1 MVAMQLPEPVWCP
14 FANPMGLT
22 ELEVASG
29 MVVGQ
34 GSGRPLIPDHSAD
47 PVGVLRNQAREWL
60 ADTPCVVA
68 FSGGRDSSALLAVLI
83 DVARRDGLVEP
94 IALTARW
101 DDDAASDESAWQ
113 ERVIAALGVRN
124 WEIVRPGTDLDLL
137 GTEATTALEQLGLM
151 WPAPAYAFRPM
162 MRQASGGVFL
172 SGEGGDEAFGLWPY
186 GRLWSTVRHRS
197 LPKESD
203 LRTLALGCLPRPL
216 RRKRW
221 MRNLPPYQRWLRDDA
236 LAEIAERLA
245 DDQADDPLRWDSYQ
259 SVSRRRRSMDL
270 TLQTLQS
277 LCALEGASYVAPFL
291 NEGFLA
297 SLAAWGGKLGRGNRT
312 EVMTELF
319 SSVLPSR
326 VLERIS
332 KASFGGVF
340 WGPES
345 RRFARDW
352 SGSGVSTD
360 LIDATALS
368 NAWLAPV
375 PVYGSALPLQA
386 AWLFEQ
392 RRALNGPEW
401 PLGGSP
407 PPK

>member
-1 MVAMQLPEPVWCP
+1 MRPSDS
-14 FANPMGLT
+14 GLT
-22 ELEVASG
+22 DVYGPPSDIGAYLKSLTCG
-29 MVVGQ
+29 HW
-34 GSGRPLIPDHSAD
+34 RSA
-47 PVGVLRNQAREWL
+47 
-60 ADTPCVVA
+60 A
-68 FSGGRDSSALLAVLI
+68 F
-83 DVARRDGLVEP
+83 
-94 IALTARW
+94 
-101 DDDAASDESAWQ
+101 
-113 ERVIAALGVRN
+113 
-124 WEIVRPGTDLDLL
+124 
-137 GTEATTALEQLGLM
+137 
-151 WPAPAYAFRPM
+151 
-162 MRQASGGVFL
+162 
-172 SGEGGDEAFGLWPY
+172 
-186 GRLWSTVRHRS
+186 
-197 LPKESD
+197 
-203 LRTLALGCLPRPL
+203 PRPL

-236 LAEIAERLA
+236 LAEMTERLA

-345 RRFARDW
+345 RRFHSRLEWQRGQYGFDRRY
-352 SGSGVSTD
+352 GV
-360 LIDATALS
+360 A
-368 NAWLAPV
+368 
-375 PVYGSALPLQA
+375 
-386 AWLFEQ
+386 
-392 RRALNGPEW
+392 
-401 PLGGSP
+401 
-407 PPK
+407 